1 MLGCVSGN
9 NGLYYIMQVI
19 SKLLDPKTS
28 EHTASFVGRLVSI
41 VITKVG
47 QQLGENLDLMLR
59 LVLSKMQQ
67 AETLSVMEVG
77 AVGLGWGMCPGIGG
91 GGMGVITEYIHL

>member
-1 MLGCVSGN
+1 
-9 NGLYYIMQVI
+9 MQVI

-77 AVGLGWGMCPGIGG
+77 AVGLRWRMCP
-91 GGMGVITEYIHL
+91 GMGVITGLLHL

>member
-1 MLGCVSGN
+1 
-9 NGLYYIMQVI
+9 MQVI

-28 EHTASFVGRLVSI
+28 EHTASFVGRLISI

-77 AVGLGWGMCPGIGG
+77 AVGLGWRMCPGMDGG
-91 GGMGVITEYIHL
+91 GWGLLQDIYICRLSSILKFIN